1 MAKSTAVQSAMSS
14 TSAPAPAQV
23 VPPSAPSRA
32 TATAN
37 MQSIA
42 DIRDVDVLEWGN
54 GEPAGES
61 SEPPPAMARGGV
73 EPPPDR
79 FKPQKGEPDHPDEL
93 AARAKPQDERE
104 ETQEAAESKVTETS
118 AEKRARAL
126 VALSSEKKARQL
138 EAQLK
143 ETQGKLSA
151 SEKLTLGE
159 LLKARGVNKDDLLEK
174 LLTGSDDLGLPPKLE
189 GDAKDKAD
197 MAAKLKELS
206 DRLEA
211 RDKADQER
219 NIAEGLRVVEAELKD
234 VGVPLV
240 ESLGEYS
247 RVMNEAYA
255 MWQAAGSEGSA
266 RDHLPAAAAKVEN
279 ALRTKHPRLAAL
291 ADAAEKVA
299 AAAPAARAA
308 AFAPAPKAGI
318 TRRVGSKPLTGPAKL
333 PDDPHDR
340 DLAIKR
346 EMGWKVD

>member
-1 MAKSTAVQSAMSS
+1 MSKSTAVQAAMSS
-14 TSAPAPAQV
+14 TAAPAQV

-42 DIRDVDVLEWGN
+42 DIREVDVLEWGN

-61 SEPPPAMARGGV
+61 TEPAPAMARGGV
-73 EPPPDR
+73 EPPADR

-93 AARAKPQDERE
+93 AARAKPQGERE
-104 ETQEAAESKVTETS
+104 ETPEAEAAKVTETS

-126 VALSSEKKARQL
+126 VALSSEKRARTL

-174 LLTGSDDLGLPPKLE
+174 LLTGSDGLELPPKLE

-197 MAAKLKELS
+197 MSAKLKELS

-219 NIAEGLRVVEAELKD
+219 NIQEGLRVVEAELKD

-240 ESLGEYS
+240 ESLGEYQQ
-247 RVMNEAYA
+247 VMNEAFS
-255 MWQAAGSEGSA
+255 MWQADGSRGSA
-266 RDHLPAAAAKVEN
+266 RDHLPAAAAKIEN
-279 ALRTKHPRLAAL
+279 ALRAKHPRLAAL
-291 ADAAEKVA
+291 SDAAEKA
-299 AAAPAARAA
+299 AASATPAARAA

-318 TRRVGSKPLTGPAKL
+318 TRRVGTRPLTGPVKL